1 MKSLVCRATDYTPE
15 IILSPE
21 ENRFLFAGK
30 SAPEDV
36 RELYYPVVEW
46 MREFTEE
53 LTVSH
58 SYTEENPLLMKMDL
72 EYFNSSTAK
81 FLYDIFSYLKEISDS
96 GIPVAVEW
104 HYDEE
109 DTDLR
114 DAGEDLSLLCGL
126 PFRYCPKT
134 DE

>member
-1 MKSLVCRATDYTPE
+1 MKNFICRPTDYTPE

-36 RELYYPVVEW
+36 RELYYPVIEW
-46 MREFTEE
+46 MKEFAEE
-53 LTVSH
+53 LRQGHDYSDK
-58 SYTEENPLLMKMDL
+58 NPLLMKMDL
-72 EYFNSSTAK
+72 EYFNSSSAK
-81 FLYDIFSYLKEISDS
+81 FLFDIFSYLKEISES
-96 GIPVAVEW
+96 GVPVEVEW

-114 DAGEDLSLLCGL
+114 EAGEDLSLLCDL
-126 PFRYCPKT
+126 PFRYCPKS